1 MKKNIQLTIKGK
13 VQGVGFRFSCME
25 AAYRLKVKGYVRNR
39 SNGSVTIEAEGEEE
53 DVKKF
58 VAWCYKGPTWA
69 RVLEIE
75 EEPGEVKGYDSF
87 EIVRN

>member
-25 AAYRLKVKGYVRNR
+25 AAYRLNVKGYVKNR
-39 SNGSVTIEAEGEEE
+39 SNGNVSIEAEGEEE
-53 DVKKF
+53 DLKKF
-58 VAWCYKGPTWA
+58 VAWCHKGPTWA

-75 EEPGEVKGYDSF
+75 EAPGEVKGYESF
-87 EIVRN
+87 EIVRS